1 MGEEEIRQ
9 DENCQNCEQAS
20 DISLIGYDIL
30 ALIFCAYPIL
40 TTIFTIDYHNPN
52 NIVQTAGKMFL
63 YALFPLIISM
73 IGMKNANKAK
83 KISDK
88 AFTISNSVFSV
99 VFVLLVVYFVILL
112 VGFADGGKLF

>member
-9 DENCQNCEQAS
+9 EGNCENCEQTS
-20 DISLIGYDIL
+20 DISLIGYDIC
-30 ALIFCAYPIL
+30 ALVFCIFPIM

-63 YALFPLIISM
+63 YALFPLIITM
-73 IGMKNANKAK
+73 IGVKNANKAK

-88 AFTISNSVFSV
+88 AFTISNSVFSF
-99 VFVLLVVYFVILL
+99 VFILLVVYFVILL